1 MRPMIRPPLQIYV
14 SINVYFLYLKVFGI
28 LTTMVGINVIFLV
41 HSALLVL
48 GAIFTFIGM
57 Y

>member
-1 MRPMIRPPLQIYV
+1 M
-14 SINVYFLYLKVFGI
+14 KVFGI

-57 Y
+57 YITNKGSRKKIILSFKKGFV